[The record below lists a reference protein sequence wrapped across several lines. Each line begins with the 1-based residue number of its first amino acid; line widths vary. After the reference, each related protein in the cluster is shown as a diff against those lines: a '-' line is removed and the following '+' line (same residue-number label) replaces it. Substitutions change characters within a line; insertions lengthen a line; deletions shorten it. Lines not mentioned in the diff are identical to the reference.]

1 MRRQCASPRQLT
13 LADLDLAALSR
24 ALRRLGIAIRRMLSG
39 DGDIELLVAFLAS
52 MRGTMTPPAAW
63 PASRIAEASLGFA

>member
-1 MRRQCASPRQLT
+1 
-13 LADLDLAALSR
+13 
-24 ALRRLGIAIRRMLSG
+24 LGISIRSMLSG
-39 DGDIELLVAFLAS
+39 DGDIELLVAFLVS